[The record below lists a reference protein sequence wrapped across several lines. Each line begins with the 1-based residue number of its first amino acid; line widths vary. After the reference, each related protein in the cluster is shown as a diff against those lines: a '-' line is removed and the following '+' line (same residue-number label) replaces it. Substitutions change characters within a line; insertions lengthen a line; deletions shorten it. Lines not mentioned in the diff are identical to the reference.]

1 MASIERE
8 IFHLNR
14 FTLTIYFAFSSP
26 SLGAGVNWWCF
37 LVDSTAIFQK
47 LFEIFKTLRRKTSL
61 FLYFMPRACLHGGG
75 RPQVSGVTH

>member
-26 SLGAGVNWWCF
+26 SLGADVNWWCF

-61 FLYFMPRACLHGGG
+61 FL
-75 RPQVSGVTH
+75 

>member
-47 LFEIFKTLRRKTSL
+47 LFEIFKTLR
-61 FLYFMPRACLHGGG
+61 
-75 RPQVSGVTH
+75 